1 LVLIES
7 ESVGEEKKKGV
18 MGVGLEVSLYG
29 SNLVSWL
36 ALGPDLQL

>member
-1 LVLIES
+1 MIES

-29 SNLVSWL
+29 SNKK
-36 ALGPDLQL
+36 AG

>member
-1 LVLIES
+1 LIES

-29 SNLVSWL
+29 SNKK
-36 ALGPDLQL
+36 AG